1 MISLI
6 RAPPLF
12 HIQINLGR
20 LLVAVIL
27 RRDLKSC
34 LTVLLHLNLFE
45 TGPDTSRN
53 VDYDAN
59 FHNSAPHI
67 SGIEAFP
74 LCVKV
79 YLHTETTHFILY
91 CSHVVWSN
99 WRSFLS
105 VSRSIFC

>member
-1 MISLI
+1 MFYFGVISPI
-6 RAPPLF
+6 RATPLF

-53 VDYDAN
+53 ADYDAN
-59 FHNSAPHI
+59 FHNSARI
-67 SGIEAFP
+67 SVE
-74 LCVKV
+74 LK
-79 YLHTETTHFILY
+79 
-91 CSHVVWSN
+91 
-99 WRSFLS
+99 RFLLA
-105 VSRSIFC
+105 